1 MSANHS
7 SRQVKAVVRR
17 EHTTGGSV
25 SEVSITMSSANSWFL
40 TRGGR
45 MHEIYLIYIMNNMGP
60 RTLPW
65 GSPLEQA
72 VELERLSPI
81 SIC

>member
-17 EHTTGGSV
+17 EQTTAGSA

-45 MHEIYLIYIMNNMGP
+45 MHKTSLIYIMNNMGP

-65 GSPLEQA
+65 GTPLQ
-72 VELERLSPI
+72 LNLRD
-81 SIC
+81 CHNF